1 MLDLTLKVI
10 LIVAIVILAIVFRDK
25 FRQPIFESSRDR
37 DGTLVMFMV
46 AGVLIWLLWAFASQL
61 SNEVLAGIAIG
72 QSNAF
77 TMIVAFHYK
86 DKDKENGKH

>member
-1 MLDLTLKVI
+1 MLDFTLKVTI
-10 LIVAIVILAIVFRDK
+10 IIAIVILAIVFRERFK
-25 FRQPIFESSRDR
+25 QPLFENAQDR
-37 DGTLVMFMV
+37 DGTLVMF
-46 AGVLIWLLWAFASQL
+46 GVGGILVWLLWTFAPQL

-86 DKDKENGKH
+86 DKENGKH